1 MDVEER
7 MEKWE
12 QIVGDQNGSES
23 GDGRWQGRGW
33 HNRRSACYAN
43 PPLSV
48 IEIENSKKG
57 SQGRKLGMEKWEE
70 MVGDENGKVG
80 VNEVRG
86 GFEWEEQSQ
95 LGRG

>member
-1 MDVEER
+1 M
-7 MEKWE
+7 
-12 QIVGDQNGSES
+12 
-23 GDGRWQGRGW
+23 
-33 HNRRSACYAN
+33 
-43 PPLSV
+43 